1 MKTKLLIIFFAL
13 SFSVNSQSYLGLSVD
28 NGYMINADV
37 GFLKI
42 GVGMSGTLIIPN
54 DIPLG
59 SVCNY
64 ATITASI
71 ISYPHSGEKYRISN
85 INDNI
90 DNSFN
95 YGKIMVGYRIS
106 IRLADQYGNYSMYF
120 HHKRIEGLSFEP
132 RIGTMITDNQ
142 TCIII
147 SPQLLYV
154 YKGFQFA
161 AYYDYGQGKKHTN
174 IGYNTTFAV
183 GLSLGYNFKI

>member
-1 MKTKLLIIFFAL
+1 MKTKILIIFFAL
-13 SFSVNSQSYLGLSVD
+13 CFSVNSQSYLGLSVD

-37 GFLKI
+37 GFLKM

-59 SVCNY
+59 SGCNY
-64 ATITASI
+64 ATITASL

-90 DNSFN
+90 ENSFN

-106 IRLADQYGNYSMYF
+106 IRLADSYGTYSYYR
-120 HHKRIEGLSFEP
+120 KYDRVEGLSFEP
-132 RIGTMITDNQ
+132 RIGTMISDNQ
-142 TCIII
+142 TCIIF
-147 SPQLLYV
+147 SPQFV
-154 YKGFQFA
+154 YIWNGFQFA
-161 AYYDYGQGKKHTN
+161 LYGDYGQGKKHTN

-183 GLSLGYNFKI
+183 GLSLGYNIKI